1 METNTLLKQF
11 KDECQVIEFKYEY
24 PGYVGYEQYGIIT
37 ELSES
42 ELNDKYKDIIEGY
55 SPYILLD
62 LNYKAAR
69 DEYRKN
75 EKKHSWR
82 ATNTQDAF
90 GYEDD
95 EMEHFH
101 HELIGQSVE
110 EQFINDYEKRRLME
124 AIDSLPEA
132 QKRRIYLHFFLGY
145 SMRDISKLENTHH
158 STIEE
163 SIFNGIKNIK
173 SFLNDPAK

>member
-1 METNTLLKQF
+1 M
-11 KDECQVIEFKYEY
+11 
-24 PGYVGYEQYGIIT
+24 
-37 ELSES
+37 SES
-42 ELNDKYKDIIEGY
+42 ELNEKYKDIIEGY

-110 EQFINDYEKRRLME
+110 EQFINDYVR
-124 AIDSLPEA
+124 
-132 QKRRIYLHFFLGY
+132 
-145 SMRDISKLENTHH
+145 RDIVHP
-158 STIEE
+158 
-163 SIFNGIKNIK
+163 IK
-173 SFLNDPAK
+173 SEVRKALEAAVFAAYEQKISEKAE

>member
-1 METNTLLKQF
+1 MLEDWKIYSWYCPNCKNEVAGLKNNKNQIRVRCS
-11 KDECQVIEFKYEY
+11 KCGAEM
-24 PGYVGYEQYGIIT
+24 VGYEQYGIIT

-42 ELNDKYKDIIEGY
+42 ELNEKYKDIIEGY

-145 SMRDISKLENTHH
+145 
-158 STIEE
+158 
-163 SIFNGIKNIK
+163 
-173 SFLNDPAK
+173 

>member
-124 AIDSLPEA
+124 ACIWRSSSAADAALSCRGAAE
-132 QKRRIYLHFFLGY
+132 
-145 SMRDISKLENTHH
+145 
-158 STIEE
+158 
-163 SIFNGIKNIK
+163 
-173 SFLNDPAK
+173 